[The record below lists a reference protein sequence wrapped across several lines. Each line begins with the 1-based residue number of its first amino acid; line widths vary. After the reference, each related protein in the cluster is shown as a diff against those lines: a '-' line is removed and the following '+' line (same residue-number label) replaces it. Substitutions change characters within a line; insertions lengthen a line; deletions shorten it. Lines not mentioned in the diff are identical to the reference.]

1 MDSEDIA
8 AQLAALN
15 TGAKYTEKTLD
26 RHGRD
31 FERIDAEIKDIKSEK
46 ANIEKQYEAIL
57 SELQHK
63 LNEVIELQESAD
75 NTSDNLAVHIKEC
88 CEHKDLVKN
97 RSTWAIIKADPLQA
111 FKIVG
116 VFGVAAII
124 GSIIGWEKMISWV
137 LKLMV

>member
-15 TGAKYTEKTLD
+15 TGAKYTGKTLD
-26 RHGRD
+26 RHERD
-31 FERIDAEIKDIKSEK
+31 FERIDLELKDIKSEK
-46 ANIEKQYEAIL
+46 ANIEKQYEAIF

-75 NTSDNLAVHIKEC
+75 NTSDNLAAHIKDC
-88 CEHKDLVKN
+88 CDHKDEVKN
-97 RSTWAIIKADPLQA
+97 RSTWAIIKGDPVQA
-111 FKIVG
+111 LKIVSY
-116 VFGVAAII
+116 FGVAVII

>member
-15 TGAKYTEKTLD
+15 TGAKYTGKTLD
-26 RHGRD
+26 RYERD
-31 FERIDAEIKDIKSEK
+31 FERLELEIKEIRSEK
-46 ANIEKQYEAIL
+46 ANIEKQYEAL
-57 SELQHK
+57 FSELQHK

-75 NTSDNLAVHIKEC
+75 NTSDNLAVHMQGCDEYKKLLE
-88 CEHKDLVKN
+88 N
-97 RSTWAIIKADPLQA
+97 RSTWAIIKSDPLQA
-111 FKIVG
+111 LKIASY
-116 VFGVAAII
+116 FGVAAII

>member
-15 TGAKYTEKTLD
+15 TGAKYTGKTLD
-26 RHGRD
+26 RHERD
-31 FERIDAEIKDIKSEK
+31 FERIELEIKGIKDEK
-46 ANIEKQYEAIL
+46 ANIEKQYEAL
-57 SELQHK
+57 FSELQHK

-75 NTSDNLAVHIKEC
+75 NTSDNLAVHMQGCDEYKKGWE
-88 CEHKDLVKN
+88 N
-97 RSTWAIIKADPLQA
+97 RSTWAIIKSDPIQA
-111 FKIVG
+111 LKIVG
-116 VFGVAAII
+116 VFGIAVII